1 MKLRRYSILQ
11 VGLIIA
17 STIYILT
24 LTLDLDLYEK
34 ITYEL
39 TKWEHHE
46 IDEFVLPIFIL
57 LVFAFLNEILWIRKI
72 RLQNEKNK
80 VYRATI
86 WSSQYVLNNCLNQ
99 MSILKRI
106 AEATPDFSPSA
117 IALLDDVIN
126 DATQQIEALSSIKNL
141 EENEIKNSVLK
152 T

>member
-1 MKLRRYSILQ
+1 MKVRRYSILLI
-11 VGLIIA
+11 GLIIS

-24 LTLDLDLYEK
+24 LVLDLDLYEK

-39 TKWEHHE
+39 AKWEHHE

-57 LVFAFLNEILWIRKI
+57 LIFAFLNEILWTRKI
-72 RLQNEKNK
+72 KLQHEKNK
-80 VYRATI
+80 VYQATM

-99 MSILKRI
+99 MAILKKI
-106 AEATPDFSPSA
+106 AEATPDFSPAA

-141 EENEIKNSVLK
+141 EEDEIKNSVLK
-152 T
+152 K